1 MEARTMSLSP
11 ASDERNFILRFTVT
25 CRHGLLI
32 GFIGYPPL
40 RR

>member
-11 ASDERNFILRFTVT
+11 AASDERNFILRFTVT

-32 GFIGYPPL
+32 GFIG
-40 RR
+40 